1 MGLYDDLPEVT
12 RAAAGARARE
22 GGEGATGG
30 WGATTTTATT
40 TADADATTATATTEG
55 GTNEAA
61 RAKGAIGAKAG
72 VLRAQANALRAA
84 RSRTL
89 RDAEARRAESKKRA
103 RERIEDS
110 TGRGDEVKTIEVA
123 AASDEEE
130 TDDVEDGYDPAAPND
145 YERTL
150 AERAERAR
158 RRRDLNANEELRK
171 ELESKRK
178 AMESQRSA
186 MDREDVLGVD
196 GREARRRRLAMGRD
210 AGSSRDT
217 NIASGAQKTSKGKSA
232 AEKMMEKMGWTKGR
246 GLGKSEQGMTTPL
259 EVRKDSAM
267 SGKIVNAAP
276 VIFEKKKEPLRGKP
290 TPVLLLR
297 NVVLAGEVVDT
308 LEDDVAEHCEKFGDV
323 VRVFIFEIE
332 EEGFAEEEAVRIF
345 VEFVD
350 TKNAISAG
358 AELDGRVFANRVV
371 KASYYD
377 VERFEA
383 GDLGPQAGET

>member
-1 MGLYDDLPEVT
+1 
-12 RAAAGARARE
+12 
-22 GGEGATGG
+22 
-30 WGATTTTATT
+30 
-40 TADADATTATATTEG
+40 
-55 GTNEAA
+55 
-61 RAKGAIGAKAG
+61 
-72 VLRAQANALRAA
+72 
-84 RSRTL
+84 
-89 RDAEARRAESKKRA
+89 
-103 RERIEDS
+103 
-110 TGRGDEVKTIEVA
+110 
-123 AASDEEE
+123 
-130 TDDVEDGYDPAAPND
+130 
-145 YERTL
+145 
-150 AERAERAR
+150 
-158 RRRDLNANEELRK
+158 
-171 ELESKRK
+171 
-178 AMESQRSA
+178 MESQGSA
-186 MDREDVLGVD
+186 MDREEVLGVD

-210 AGSSRDT
+210 AGASRDT
-217 NIASGAQKTSKGKSA
+217 NSASGAQKANKGKSA

-259 EVRKDSAM
+259 EVRKDSAT

-276 VIFEKKKEPLRGKP
+276 VIFEKKKVPLRGKP

-332 EEGFAEEEAVRIF
+332 EEGFAKEETVRIF

-350 TKNAISAG
+350 TKTAISAG

>member
-12 RAAAGARARE
+12 RAEAGARARE
-22 GGEGATGG
+22 GGEGAAGG
-30 WGATTTTATT
+30 WGGTTTTTTTEATTEATTTKK
-40 TADADATTATATTEG
+40 G
-55 GTNEAA
+55 GASEAM
-61 RAKGAIGAKAG
+61 RAKGAIGGKAG

-103 RERIEDS
+103 RERKEDS
-110 TGRGDEVKTIEVA
+110 RGGEDEVKTIEVA
-123 AASDEEE
+123 VASDEEE
-130 TDDVEDGYDPAAPND
+130 TDDVDDGYDPAAPND

-171 ELESKRK
+171 ELESERK

-186 MDREDVLGVD
+186 MDREEVLGVD

-210 AGSSRDT
+210 AGASRDT
-217 NIASGAQKTSKGKSA
+217 NSASGAQKANKGKSA

-259 EVRKDSAM
+259 EVRKDSAT

-276 VIFEKKKEPLRGKP
+276 VIFEKKKVPLRGKP

-332 EEGFAEEEAVRIF
+332 EEGFAKEETVRIF

-350 TKNAISAG
+350 TKTAISAG